1 MGSPYELR
9 EWREGDS
16 WGRAYLGVFG
26 WIGGGRG
33 MASPLRDGRG
43 MSVEGGCPLG
53 GVPLGVVAFSGR
65 GEALDG
71 DLLAALLDL
80 PQIVGH
86 LHAEPSFGC

>member
-1 MGSPYELR
+1 
-9 EWREGDS
+9 
-16 WGRAYLGVFG
+16 
-26 WIGGGRG
+26 
-33 MASPLRDGRG
+33 
-43 MSVEGGCPLG
+43 MSVEGGCPLGGVPLGVSPWGCPLG

-71 DLLAALLDL
+71 DVLAALLDL